1 MEVLKRNGCKEAVK
15 LDKIAARIKKQ
26 TWGLNTQFVDYM
38 EIVQKTISGLHDG
51 ISTTELDNLAAETA
65 ASLSSSHPDH
75 SFLAS
80 RIAITRLYKSMEKPF
95 SKNAKRLYEAECLSE
110 DLYNVVKSNYQKIN
124 SMIVG
129 DRDFN
134 IDYFGFKTLERSYLL
149 KIDGEVSET
158 PQYLYMRVAL
168 ALWGDDFDNVQ
179 KTYDMLSE
187 GFFTHATPTLFNA
200 GTNRSQLAS
209 CFLIGNK
216 GDSIDGL
223 FDTIKDVAHIS
234 KWAGGVGLHVHNV
247 RANGSPIK
255 GTGGKSDGLL
265 PMMKTYN
272 EIARWINQGGKRKGS
287 FAIYL
292 EPWHA
297 DVYEFIELRKNHGKE
312 EMRARDLFLALWVPD
327 LFMRRVENDEDWTLF
342 CPNDAPGL
350 ADTYDGFGGNNGED
364 KRFTDLYEK
373 YEKEGK
379 GRKVVKARQLWGEIL
394 TAQIETGTPYILFKD
409 ACNNKSNQKNIGTIK
424 SSNLC
429 TEIIEYSDHKEQAV
443 CNLASVA
450 VNKFV
455 EIPTGQVRSQDKS
468 KRTYDLDALEECVH
482 QVTHNLNRV
491 IDINF
496 YPTKETKLSNLKHR
510 PIGIGIQGLADTFAL
525 LGYAFDS
532 PEAREL
538 NQEIFAA
545 IYHGALRASV
555 EIAKKEGAY
564 ESFKG
569 SPISKGLLQ
578 FDLWGASP
586 SKKWKWE
593 KLKKLIK
600 KHGVRNSLLL
610 APMPTASTAQILGNN
625 ECFEP
630 FTSNL
635 YKRNTLG
642 GEFVVVNK
650 HLVQD
655 LINRDLWNERM
666 MLKMFEENGSIQNI
680 EGIPQDIKAI
690 YKTVWEIPQ
699 RSVIDMAADRA
710 IYICQSQSMNL
721 FMADVNPSKLNSA
734 LFYGW
739 KKGLK
744 TGMYY
749 LRTLPKAF
757 ALKGL
762 GIQSEPEAVT
772 QTEACSIEKPENC
785 DSCGS

>member
-1 MEVLKRNGCKEAVK
+1 MEVVKRNGSRETVK

-26 TWGLNTQFVDYM
+26 TWDLNTQFVDYM

-51 ISTTELDNLAAETA
+51 ISTVELDNLAAENS
-65 ASLSSSHPDH
+65 ASLSSTHPDY
-75 SFLAS
+75 SYLAS

-95 SKNAKRLYEAECLSE
+95 SKNIKRLHEAGHISE
-110 DLYNVVKSNYQKIN
+110 DLHGVVKSNYQKIN

-200 GTNRSQLAS
+200 GTNSSQLAS

-255 GTGGKSDGLL
+255 GTGGKSDGLM

-272 EIARWINQGGKRKGS
+272 EVARWINQGGKRKGS

-327 LFMRRVENDEDWTLF
+327 LFMRRVEADGDWTLF
-342 CPNDAPGL
+342 CPNEAPGL
-350 ADTYDGFGGNNGED
+350 ADVYDGYGNNNGKE
-364 KRFTDLYEK
+364 KKFTDLYKK
-373 YEKEGK
+373 YEKEGR
-379 GRKVVKARQLWGEIL
+379 GRRLIKARHLWNEIL
-394 TAQIETGTPYILFKD
+394 TAQIETGTPYVLFKD
-409 ACNNKSNQKNIGTIK
+409 ACNNKSNQKNVGTIK

-429 TEIIEYSDHKEQAV
+429 TEIIEYSDEKEQAV
-443 CNLASVA
+443 CNLASLA
-450 VNKFV
+450 VSKFV
-455 EIPTGQVRSQDKS
+455 EIPSGQVWSQDKS
-468 KRTYDLDALEECVH
+468 KRTFDLDSLEECAH

-538 NQEIFAA
+538 NREIFAA
-545 IYHGALRASV
+545 IYHGAIRASI
-555 EIAKKEGAY
+555 EIAKKEGPY

-569 SPISKGLLQ
+569 SPMSKGLFQ

-593 KLKKLIK
+593 KLKKLVK
-600 KHGVRNSLLL
+600 KHGVRNSLLI

-655 LINRDLWNERM
+655 LINAGLWDERM
-666 MLKMFEENGSIQNI
+666 MLKMFEENGSIQSI
-680 EGIPQDIKAI
+680 EGIPQNIKTI
-690 YKTVWEIPQ
+690 YKTVWEISQ
-699 RSVIDMAADRA
+699 RSIIDMAADRA

-721 FMADVNPSKLNSA
+721 FMPDVSPSKLNSA

-762 GIQSEPEAVT
+762 GVRSEPEEVT
-772 QTEACSIEKPENC
+772 QTEACSIENPENC